1 MATATYDKLIDLDRL
16 SAFKDKADLLY
27 AKGSDLTA
35 LSNRVDGIV
44 ETGGEPNVIET
55 VKVNNSALTPDANK
69 AVNVTIAES
78 TANGKIK
85 VNNVD
90 VAIHG
95 LKSAAYTES
104 SAYDASGA
112 AAAVLGT
119 STDSSTAKT
128 VYGAIALA
136 NTKTSNTGTVTQVSA
151 SAPLSVANP
160 STTPAIS
167 MAAASATDDGY
178 MTSAQFSK
186 LAGIA
191 EGATANTGTVTNV
204 SGTAP
209 ISVSNQTTTPTISI
223 SAASGS
229 AAGSMSSAHYTKLE
243 GIAAGA
249 TKNAATTTKPKM
261 DGTAAVGTETAYAKG
276 DHVHPTDT
284 SRAPVASP
292 TFTGTP
298 AAPTAAAG
306 TSTTQIATTAFVQ
319 TAVANAVGSAF
330 QSVVTSNTAISGASY
345 KKGMFWVVGTAGTYV
360 GQTCEAGDFI
370 YATKDKGSAY
380 SAADFTVVQTNIDTT
395 LLVKHADITL
405 ATTAEVEAL
414 FSAA

>member
-1 MATATYDKLIDLDRL
+1 MPTATYDKLIDINLL
-16 SAFKDKADLLY
+16 STFKDKADLLY
-27 AKGSDLTA
+27 AKDADLTA
-35 LSNRVDGIV
+35 LDAKVDQIIS
-44 ETGGEPNVIET
+44 TGGEPNVIET

-78 TANGKIK
+78 TSNGKVK
-85 VNNVD
+85 VNGTD
-90 VAIHG
+90 ISIHG

-104 SAYDASGA
+104 NAYDASGA
-112 AAAVLGT
+112 AAAVLG
-119 STDSSTAKT
+119 SSSDSSSAKT

-136 NTKTSNTGTVTQVSA
+136 NTKTSNTGTVTNVSGT
-151 SAPLSVANP
+151 SPISVSNQT
-160 STTPAIS
+160 TTPVVSIQ
-167 MAAASATDDGY
+167 AASATQDGY

-191 EGATANTGTVTNV
+191 EGATANVGTVTNV

-209 ISVSNQTTTPTISI
+209 ISVSNQTSTPTVSI
-223 SAASGS
+223 AAASAQS
-229 AAGSMSSAHYTKLE
+229 AGSMSSAHYSKLE

-249 TKNAATTTKPKM
+249 TANAATTTTPKM

-284 SRAPVASP
+284 SRAPLASP

-306 TSTTQIATTAFVQ
+306 TNTTQIATTAFVQ
-319 TAVANAVGSAF
+319 TAVANAVGNAF
-330 QSVVTSNTAISGASY
+330 QGVITSNTAISSASY
-345 KKGMFWVVGTAGTYV
+345 KKGMFWVVGAAGTYV
-360 GQTCEAGDFI
+360 GQTCEIGDAI
-370 YATKDKGSAY
+370 YAIKDKASSY
-380 SAADFTVVQTNIDTT
+380 AAGDFTVVQTNIDVT
-395 LLVKHADITL
+395 LLVKYTDITL

-414 FSAA
+414 FAA

>member
-1 MATATYDKLIDLDRL
+1 MTAQYDKLIDLDRL
-16 SAFKDKADLLY
+16 SAFKDKCDILY
-27 AKGSDLTA
+27 AKDADLSA
-35 LSNRVDGIV
+35 LDDKVDGIISA
-44 ETGGEPNVIET
+44 GGEPNVING
-55 VKVNNSALTPDANK
+55 VQVNGSQLTPDANK
-69 AVNVTIAES
+69 LVNVTIAES
-78 TANGKIK
+78 TSNGKIK
-85 VNNVD
+85 VNGVD

-95 LKSAAYTES
+95 LGSAAYTATT
-104 SAYDASGA
+104 AYDASGA

-119 STDSSTAKT
+119 SSDSSTAKT

-136 NTKTSNTGTVTQVSA
+136 NTKTSNTGTVTNVSGT
-151 SAPLSVANP
+151 SPISVSSQ
-160 STTPAIS
+160 STTPVVSIQ
-167 MAAASATDDGY
+167 AASATQDGY
-178 MTSAQFSK
+178 MSSTQFSK

-209 ISVSNQTTTPTISI
+209 ISVTNQSTTPTVSI
-223 SAASGS
+223 AAASANS
-229 AAGSMSSAHYTKLE
+229 AGSMSSAHYTKLE

-249 TKNAATTTKPKM
+249 TANSATTTTPKM

-284 SRAPVASP
+284 SRAPLASP
-292 TFTGTP
+292 ALTGTP
-298 AAPTAAAG
+298 TAPTATAG
-306 TSTTQIATTAFVQ
+306 TNTTQLATTAFVQ
-319 TAVANAVGSAF
+319 TAVANAVGNAF

-360 GQTCEAGDFI
+360 GQTCEVGDTI
-370 YATKDKGSAY
+370 YAIADKGASY
-380 SAADFTVVQTNIDTT
+380 SASDFTVVQTNIDTT

-414 FSAA
+414 FAA

>member
-90 VAIHG
+90 VAVHG

-209 ISVSNQTTTPTISI
+209 ISVANQSTTPTISI
-223 SAASGS
+223 AAASAS
-229 AAGSMSSAHYTKLE
+229 SAGSMSSAHYTKLE
-243 GIAAGA
+243 GIASGA
-249 TKNAATTTKPKM
+249 TANAATTTTPKM
-261 DGTAAVGTETAYAKG
+261 DGTAAVGSETAYAKG

-306 TSTTQIATTAFVQ
+306 TNTTQIATTAFVQ
-319 TAVANAVGSAF
+319 TAVANAVGNAF

-360 GQTCEAGDFI
+360 GQTCEAGDLI
-370 YATKDKGSAY
+370 YATKDKGSSY

>member
-1 MATATYDKLIDLDRL
+1 MPTATYDKLIDLDRL

-27 AKGSDLTA
+27 AKGSDLAA
-35 LSNRVDGIV
+35 LSDRVDGIV

-78 TANGKIK
+78 TNNGKIK

-90 VAIHG
+90 VTVHG

-104 SAYDASGA
+104 TAYDASGA
-112 AAAVLGT
+112 AAAVLGS

-151 SAPLSVANP
+151 SAPLSVTNA

-167 MAAASATDDGY
+167 MSAASATDDGY

-229 AAGSMSSAHYTKLE
+229 VAGSMSSAHYTKLE

-249 TKNAATTTKPKM
+249 TKNAATTTTPKM

-306 TSTTQIATTAFVQ
+306 TSTTQIATTEFVQ
-319 TAVANAVGSAF
+319 TAVANAVGNAF

-360 GQTCEAGDFI
+360 GQTCEAGDLI